1 MKRNLGAIMPNLTSL
16 PKLVIFD
23 CDGVV
28 VDSEPLTLQ
37 LMCDDLVSRGLELS
51 LSEMI
56 DLALGGTIAGVGEQ
70 AKALGADIPDDW
82 ANQFYAKMFTVLG
95 QSVKSIPGIEAVLDV
110 LDHHGTPYAIGSN
123 GSHKKM
129 EITLGRCLLAE
140 RFAGRVFS
148 REDVTNPKPAPDV
161 YLLAAAKAGIAPR
174 HCVVIEDSAAGA
186 RAGVAAGMAVMGF
199 THETPAAKFI
209 GITDV
214 LFEDMADLPALL
226 GINAE

>member
-1 MKRNLGAIMPNLTSL
+1 MPNLISL
-16 PKLVIFD
+16 PKFVIFD

-51 LSEMI
+51 LPEMI

-186 RAGVAAGMAVMGF
+186 RAGAAAGMAVMGF

>member
-1 MKRNLGAIMPNLTSL
+1 
-16 PKLVIFD
+16 
-23 CDGVV
+23 
-28 VDSEPLTLQ
+28 
-37 LMCDDLVSRGLELS
+37 
-51 LSEMI
+51 
-56 DLALGGTIAGVGEQ
+56 
-70 AKALGADIPDDW
+70 
-82 ANQFYAKMFTVLG
+82 
-95 QSVKSIPGIEAVLDV
+95 
-110 LDHHGTPYAIGSN
+110 
-123 GSHKKM
+123 
-129 EITLGRCLLAE
+129 LAE
-140 RFAGRVFS
+140 RFAERVFS

-186 RAGVAAGMAVMGF
+186 RAGAAAGMAVMGF